1 VRGFARIDPI
11 ERVFVMIRFI
21 FTLAVAMTAFTA
33 AVPAQE
39 QKVGDLQ
46 ISAPWARATPKG
58 AQIGGGYLKITNTG
72 TVPDRLLGG
81 STDVARKVEVHE
93 MSMDKGVMKMR
104 QQSNGLEIKPGE
116 TVEFKP
122 GGYHL
127 MFVNL
132 KQALVQ
138 GSPFIATLQFEKA
151 GKIDVRFNVEGIG
164 AQSGGTSEMKHDM
177 PGMTKH

>member
-1 VRGFARIDPI
+1 
-11 ERVFVMIRFI
+11 
-21 FTLAVAMTAFTA
+21 
-33 AVPAQE
+33 
-39 QKVGDLQ
+39 
-46 ISAPWARATPKG
+46 
-58 AQIGGGYLKITNTG
+58 
-72 TVPDRLLGG
+72 
-81 STDVARKVEVHE
+81 
-93 MSMDKGVMKMR
+93 MR

-138 GSPFIATLQFEKA
+138 GRPFIATLQFEKA